1 MSGRACEIIFY
12 CVMQT
17 DKTIRVAVIGSRG
30 SGKSALCDRLV
41 SLSEEL
47 GFRQLRF
54 AEYHNH
60 EDEMD
65 CFEHDVVLQV
75 VDAMDLEQSLSLTPH
90 LIDHHHHLVLAIN
103 RYDLLLKTDHH
114 LDVPKFRELIGVP
127 VEMVSAATGEGL
139 KEILHTLI
147 EVQTRPESHAHP
159 VYHAWEQDDAD
170 AYRAYVHG
178 VLTQTLV
185 HSEND
190 KHTALEFIDQILTN
204 KWFGF
209 PILALLLGFV
219 FWCTFALGSPLQ
231 DLLQLGVDWL
241 HDLVVAH
248 MHEGWLCSLL
258 AEGIIKGVGSLL
270 TALPNIIILFFFLSM
285 MEDTGYMA
293 RVAYLMDGFMH
304 SLGLHGRSFIPMLM
318 GFDCNVPAI
327 MAAKDIQDP
336 KNRALTMLM
345 VPFMSCSARLPVYIL
360 FISVF
365 FVQYK
370 ALVLMSLYL
379 LGILVSF
386 LFGWL
391 MKKTK
396 WFRTGDDDCVNEL
409 PNFRLPSWRS
419 ILGHI
424 WYRVS
429 DFLQKI
435 STVVL
440 FASVIIWALEYFP
453 AGDLSHLESSYL
465 AAVGRLIEPL
475 MLPLGFDWKMSVC
488 LLTGL
493 PAKEAIASTFA
504 ILFGGDLTQAAF
516 TPVSAYAFLVF
527 TLLYFPCVATVSTI
541 RREVNW
547 KWALFTVVNS
557 ILIAWMMAFVIYQVG
572 SWIAG

>member
-1 MSGRACEIIFY
+1 
-12 CVMQT
+12 
-17 DKTIRVAVIGSRG
+17 
-30 SGKSALCDRLV
+30 
-41 SLSEEL
+41 
-47 GFRQLRF
+47 
-54 AEYHNH
+54 
-60 EDEMD
+60 
-65 CFEHDVVLQV
+65 
-75 VDAMDLEQSLSLTPH
+75 
-90 LIDHHHHLVLAIN
+90 
-103 RYDLLLKTDHH
+103 
-114 LDVPKFRELIGVP
+114 
-127 VEMVSAATGEGL
+127 
-139 KEILHTLI
+139 
-147 EVQTRPESHAHP
+147 
-159 VYHAWEQDDAD
+159 
-170 AYRAYVHG
+170 
-178 VLTQTLV
+178 
-185 HSEND
+185 
-190 KHTALEFIDQILTN
+190 
-204 KWFGF
+204 
-209 PILALLLGFV
+209 
-219 FWCTFALGSPLQ
+219 
-231 DLLQLGVDWL
+231 
-241 HDLVVAH
+241 
-248 MHEGWLCSLL
+248 
-258 AEGIIKGVGSLL
+258 
-270 TALPNIIILFFFLSM
+270 
-285 MEDTGYMA
+285 MA

-304 SLGLHGRSFIPMLM
+304 RLGLHGRSFIPMLM

-370 ALVLMSLYL
+370 ALVLMSLYV

-391 MKKTK
+391 MKKTR
-396 WFRTGDDDCVNEL
+396 WFRTDDDDCVNEL
-409 PNFRLPSWRS
+409 PNFRWPSWRS

-453 AGDLSHLESSYL
+453 SGDLSHLESSYL
-465 AAVGRLIEPL
+465 AAIGRLIEPL

-504 ILFGGDLTQAAF
+504 ILYGNNLALAAF

-527 TLLYFPCVATVSTI
+527 ILLYFPCVATVSTI
-541 RREVNW
+541 RREVGW
-547 KWALFTVVNS
+547 KWALFTMVNS
-557 ILIAWMMAFVIYQVG
+557 ILIAWMMAFVIYQLG